1 MAFCV
6 MTNLINWTIKK
17 FSPLAHA
24 IDVRPYA
31 ARAVANADANAMD
44 IACARIH
51 TEEENQELDQFRNN
65 QTPRIVVE
73 SGEKAI

>member
-17 FSPLAHA
+17 FPPLAHA

-31 ARAVANADANAMD
+31 PCAVANAHPNAMD
-44 IACARIH
+44 ITCARIH

-65 QTPRIVVE
+65 QTTRIVVE
-73 SGEKAI
+73 YGEKAS